1 MRKST
6 FSARRSITPLFVTPA
21 HRSAP
26 APRPSR
32 SRSAHAPTYFFTLRS
47 RSGSDP
53 APLRSAPAPIPLR
66 SRYAPAPLRSRSFNF
81 QTRYAPAPLRT
92 GACLGVAPSKTSLPQ
107 SPRKIYVKDKMDY
120 FASFATNVPQKSE
133 RHKWRIE
140 TKKILLAPL
149 AALFYYIYIP
159 TLKIVATPILR
170 RLVEYT

>member
-53 APLRSAPAPIPLR
+53 APLRLRSGSDPATLPLRSGSDPAPLR

-133 RHKWRIE
+133 RHK
-140 TKKILLAPL
+140 
-149 AALFYYIYIP
+149 
-159 TLKIVATPILR
+159 
-170 RLVEYT
+170 